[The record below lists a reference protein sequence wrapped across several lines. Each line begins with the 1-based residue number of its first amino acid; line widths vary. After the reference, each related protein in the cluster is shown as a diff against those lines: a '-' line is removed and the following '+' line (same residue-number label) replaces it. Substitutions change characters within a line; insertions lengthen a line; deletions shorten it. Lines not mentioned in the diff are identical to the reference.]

1 VELERVPESCLSLT
15 SIVSL
20 ESHASTF
27 DVSAQVQLN
36 GSFGEGT
43 TLSRGESNAEI
54 VSVVEVEAQDIS
66 KQIQHW
72 TPPCLKW
79 CPPQSCH

>member
-43 TLSRGESNAEI
+43 TLSRGESNAEF
-54 VSVVEVEAQDIS
+54 V
-66 KQIQHW
+66 
-72 TPPCLKW
+72 C
-79 CPPQSCH
+79 